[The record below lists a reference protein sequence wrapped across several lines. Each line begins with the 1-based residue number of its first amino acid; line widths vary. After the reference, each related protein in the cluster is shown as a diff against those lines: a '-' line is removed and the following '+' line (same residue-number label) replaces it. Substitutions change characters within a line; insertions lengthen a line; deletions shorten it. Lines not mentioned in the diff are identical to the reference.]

1 MHNNRRIRI
10 TLGIGTAMIMLIP
23 GIGFSANVTVG
34 TDINSAY
41 VWRGITFN
49 DSFVAQPSID
59 IAAPHG
65 IGLNVWG
72 NFDLD
77 EYDVD
82 GEEVV
87 DNGDFSEIDLTLSYA
102 LPLEIDG
109 VELSVGIVEFL
120 FPDANESTRE
130 VYVNAGVDL
139 GAGFG
144 MGGFFTYDFDEVDDF
159 YANVSLTYGYEIDE
173 ALSLELSGLLGF
185 AGEDFASGTDS
196 GLHEYQIALS
206 AAYAPNE
213 TTELGAF
220 VAYTD
225 AADDDVLD
233 VTDVDVF
240 GGLSV
245 YYSF

>member
-1 MHNNRRIRI
+1 MHNKRIRI
-10 TLGIGTAMIMLIP
+10 ILGIGTAVMTLVS
-23 GIGFSANVTVG
+23 GIGFAADVTVG

-77 EYDVD
+77 DYFGAD

-87 DNGDFSEIDLTLSYA
+87 DSGNFSEIDLTLSYA
-102 LPLEIDG
+102 VPLDMDG
-109 VELSVGIVEFL
+109 AELSIGLIEFL
-120 FPDANESTRE
+120 FPDTDGSTRE
-130 VYVNAGVDL
+130 VYANVGVDL

-144 MGGFFTYDFDEVDDF
+144 LGGFFTYDFDEVDDF
-159 YANVSLTYGYEIDE
+159 YANVSLKYGVELDE

-185 AGEDFASGTDS
+185 AGDDFSSGKDS

-206 AAYAPNE
+206 AAYASSE

-225 AADDDVLD
+225 SADDDVLA

-240 GGLSV
+240 GGLSI
-245 YYSF
+245 YSSF